1 MKKLAWIAALAGAC
15 GVLWLRPWRGD
26 ETRER
31 IPVAHVSTTRVE
43 GAATFASGE
52 PSGSVSG
59 ASSESAKH
67 VDASKNSPTAQVVA
81 QVPASSSVTD
91 ESPVAKPD
99 NTATLETIRRAAAR
113 YDASAAP
120 ELDRYLLHADPEVRE
135 AARDGM
141 VQAGDAAAVPYLRAA
156 AGKMKDPREAILLLD
171 AADFLEL
178 PAALPVKK
186 TPAR

>member
-1 MKKLAWIAALAGAC
+1 MKKLAWIAALAA
-15 GVLWLRPWRGD
+15 VAALLWLRPWRHD
-26 ETRER
+26 EIRER
-31 IPVAHVSTTRVE
+31 IAGRPASAARVE
-43 GAATFASGE
+43 SVATSALDGTAGPVPE
-52 PSGSVSG
+52 
-59 ASSESAKH
+59 ASSQSAKH
-67 VDASKNSPTAQVVA
+67 ADAPKMSSTPQVVA
-81 QVPASSSVTD
+81 QAPASSSAAA
-91 ESPVAKPD
+91 ESSVSKPD
-99 NTATLETIRRAAAR
+99 NSATLETIRRAAAR

-120 ELDRYLLHADPEVRE
+120 ELDRYLLNADPEVRE

-186 TPAR
+186 APAR